1 MWTCRWGCR
10 ACVGVWV
17 FACVRVLYVCVRLCQ
32 YRCMCLNVCI
42 PLPRCVCVRAHV
54 CLIVYTD
61 EMSDAVELLLWK
73 LQQKNLPEFLLMPGT
88 LLSHQLEPF
97 LGHAS
102 WWNICNMPQGHKE
115 RQKYWTFKLCSS
127 EIHGCFEETSW
138 RLFPVTAQL

>member
-1 MWTCRWGCR
+1 M
-10 ACVGVWV
+10 GVWV

-61 EMSDAVELLLWK
+61 EMSDAVEL
-73 LQQKNLPEFLLMPGT
+73 QQKNLPEFLLMPGT

-102 WWNICNMPQGHKE
+102 W
-115 RQKYWTFKLCSS
+115 
-127 EIHGCFEETSW
+127 
-138 RLFPVTAQL
+138 